1 MNSNSLGIAFKAL
14 LTVEI
19 MAIGRMVTKSSKVK
33 SARIFI
39 YRLLYNM
46 YYNYLDLSNK
56 NMSPDHPSLRPRTLH
71 VTIDPRIEFLA
82 VVQHLAGYGQRFPLL
97 TDFELAYL
105 TEIETTFRSFRG
117 HPVVKLFDQMSGT
130 FHADAP
136 PAAMFHLSEPP
147 MLAVQIPFTDYLV
160 KRAGGKDRLAQFITV
175 LRDFAQASRFMDF
188 YLAHSAFYASI
199 LQPIVRELSVVD
211 DVAILEQYFGMQ
223 KHTYTLVL
231 APLFSGNGA
240 YGARVCRDDGQYDL
254 YSIAGTI
261 GMDDKFHPKFDEPAH
276 MRPLLWHEF
285 AHSFVNPLTEQHLNT
300 VNQYQA
306 LFRTVADQMTRYG
319 YGIWEITVNEHIVR
333 AVTVRLKTLMFG
345 NSEGQTSLEQE
356 LSWGFAYTGRIV
368 EYLKQYEAQRDRF
381 PAFRDFYLE
390 LINAFCTDL

>member
-1 MNSNSLGIAFKAL
+1 MPADDYSF
-14 LTVEI
+14 
-19 MAIGRMVTKSSKVK
+19 
-33 SARIFI
+33 
-39 YRLLYNM
+39 
-46 YYNYLDLSNK
+46 
-56 NMSPDHPSLRPRTLH
+56 HPHPLNI
-71 VTIDPRIEFLA
+71 TIDPRIELLA

-97 TDFELAYL
+97 TDFDLAYI
-105 TEIETTFRSFRG
+105 TDIESAFRTFCG
-117 HPVVKLFDQMSGT
+117 HPAVKLFDQMSST

-147 MLAVQIPFTDYLV
+147 MLAVRVPFTDYLV

-223 KHTYTLVL
+223 QHSYTLIL

-261 GMDDKFHPKFDEPAH
+261 GMDEKFHPKFDEPVH

-285 AHSFVNPLTEQHLNT
+285 AHSFVNSLTEQHLNT

-306 LFRTVADQMTRYG
+306 LFRTVADPMTQYG
-319 YGIWEITVNEHIVR
+319 YGSWEITVNEHIVR
-333 AVTVRLKTLMFG
+333 AVTIRLKALALG
-345 NSEGQTSLEQE
+345 EAQSQASLEQE
-356 LSWGFAYTGRIV
+356 LAWGFAYTGRIV
-368 EYLKQYEAQRDRF
+368 ERLMQYETQRDRF
-381 PAFRDFYLE
+381 PAFRRV
-390 LINAFCTDL
+390 